1 MADTFKVNQRTA
13 WHNRN
18 MFSPTVTAI
27 VQSFVIFPSS
37 FALLPFF
44 TVDGADCKPGQ
55 SVFADLG
62 NLTTEA
68 SLGYGAAFVAFGALQ
83 LVLLQISVMH
93 FKEIKKMHH

>member
-1 MADTFKVNQRTA
+1 
-13 WHNRN
+13 

-62 NLTTEA
+62 NLTSEA
-68 SLGYGAAFVAFGALQ
+68 SLGYGAAFIAFGALQ